1 MNTVLVDSSVWIAS
15 LRGVRTEAVGK
26 LDALDTYRDKI
37 VVGDLILMEVL
48 MGARDDAG
56 AAAILRHMQA
66 FEVVALAGPAVAVQA
81 ARNYRTLRSLGVT
94 IRTGIDMLIGT
105 FCILQGH
112 ALLQQ
117 DRDFRPMQKHLGLI
131 VV

>member
-26 LDALDTYRDKI
+26 LDALDTHRDKI

-48 MGARDDAG
+48 MGARDDAR

-112 ALLQQ
+112 ALLQK